1 MCSSYMNM
9 DTRTLHTKI
18 YFKIRFVRV
27 CVCVWTHMFF
37 IHTCGHTCFAYMNIR
52 YRSIYVC
59 VCVCVRTHVFYIHE
73 CGHMCFAYK
82 NTCEL
87 SICMCVCVCGQMC
100 SLCINVDTCVLQ
112 IRIYVNIRFVCVCVC
127 VRTHVFYI
135 HECGHLSFKNIN
147 IFEHSIC
154 VCVCV
159 CGHML
164 HIHMHVQKS
173 TARRIKKN
181 IWNPLIF
188 CWFFVPCI
196 FLIIAKN
203 PRHENWPQNS
213 SMAIKIYTCI
223 YVYIHTHT
231 L

>member
-27 CVCVWTHMFF
+27 CVCVDTYVLHTYMWTYVF
-37 IHTCGHTCFAYMNIR
+37 C
-52 YRSIYVC
+52 IYEYTLPFDLCVC
-59 VCVCVRTHVFYIHE
+59 VCVCADACVLYTWMWTHVFCIQKYLWTLNL
-73 CGHMCFAYK
+73 YV
-82 NTCEL
+82 
-87 SICMCVCVCGQMC
+87 CVCVCGQMC